1 MRQLTER
8 EEAIMR
14 LMWERGPLFVREIID
29 LLPEP
34 KPHFNTVSTFVRI
47 LEEKGFVSHN
57 AFGKSHQYFALVSE
71 EEYNRRTVKDIMERY
86 FNNSAARLVSTLV
99 EDEEISLNEIEELI
113 NRVKNQ

>member
-1 MRQLTER
+1 MKQLTER

-14 LMWERGPLFVREIID
+14 MIWDRGPLFVREIID
-29 LLPEP
+29 LMPEP

-47 LEEKGFVSHN
+47 LEEKGFVGHN
-57 AFGKSHQYFALVSE
+57 AFGKSHQYFARVSE
-71 EEYNRRTVKDIMERY
+71 DEYNRRTVKDIMERY

-99 EDEEISLNEIEELI
+99 EDEEISLSEIEELI

>member
-1 MRQLTER
+1 MKQLTER
-8 EEAIMR
+8 EEAIIR

-47 LEEKGFVSHN
+47 LEEKGFVGHN
-57 AFGKSHQYFALVSE
+57 TFGKSHQYYALVSE

-86 FNNSAARLVSTLV
+86 FHNSAARLVSTLV
-99 EDEEISLNEIEELI
+99 EDEEISLDEIQELI
-113 NRVKNQ
+113 KRVKEQ